1 MENKFTKYIRP
12 SILITLVIN
21 TIVLIYLDSYSE
33 SFNVKE
39 NWINLLEISLITVI
53 GAYFGG
59 RSFEKIN
66 SYKQTNK
73 I

>member
-66 SYKQTNK
+66 NYKQTNK